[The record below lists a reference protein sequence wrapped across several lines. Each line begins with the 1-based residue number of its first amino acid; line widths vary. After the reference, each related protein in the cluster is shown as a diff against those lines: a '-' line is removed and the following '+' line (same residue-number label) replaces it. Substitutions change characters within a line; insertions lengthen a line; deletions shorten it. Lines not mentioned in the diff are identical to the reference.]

1 MFDKEDDIQHLLITF
16 LHISQLREKLPTSLH
31 VLEQAV
37 NVSQDL
43 CLPRVP
49 ITDDPVKKN
58 EAPRVAKLPKE
69 VPPEGKV
76 DVKEE
81 EKMEV
86 ETGEKTAKKE
96 ESVLDEAEDVNVGVV
111 VHPEGSSEEEKDT
124 SREGIRTEETGREGI
139 RTEVTGREG
148 IRTEETGHEGIR
160 IEEEEKM
167 VVCEE
172 GAVRESIKVTKDEIG
187 AQVNVIIII
196 ITIIIILIIK
206 C

>member
-1 MFDKEDDIQHLLITF
+1 M
-16 LHISQLREKLPTSLH
+16 
-31 VLEQAV
+31 LEQAV

-49 ITDDPVKKN
+49 GTDDPVKKN
-58 EAPRVAKLPKE
+58 EAPRVVELPKE

-86 ETGEKTAKKE
+86 ETGEKTVKKE

-124 SREGIRTEETGREGI
+124 SREGI

-187 AQVNVIIII
+187 AQVNVIMII

>member
-58 EAPRVAKLPKE
+58 EAPRVAELPKE
-69 VPPEGKV
+69 VPPGGKV

-96 ESVLDEAEDVNVGVV
+96 ESVLDEAEDVNVVVV

-124 SREGIRTEETGREGI
+124 SREGI